1 MCAGYIVDNLG
12 SPGIGET
19 LPKFRQVKKT
29 KKKVCSIYPLWG
41 GRLTDKLIVKL
52 GLLHY
57 SIFRD
62 FIFCRKRVPPFNLVF
77 SNQNYTGILIVL
89 VKLP

>member
-29 KKKVCSIYPLWG
+29 KKKYAPFTLYG
-41 GRLTDKLIVKL
+41 GED
-52 GLLHY
+52 
-57 SIFRD
+57 
-62 FIFCRKRVPPFNLVF
+62 
-77 SNQNYTGILIVL
+77 
-89 VKLP
+89 